1 MCLLAALLAS
11 LAGGA
16 ARGAVIGVEQWVL
29 EDGDAPQSVRSFL
42 DQLEAAGHR
51 VVAIDDLA
59 GDGEA
64 IGPSLSDVDAF
75 ILVQASQPKDAVKP
89 ADARVLVR
97 FVADTKNLLVIANPR
112 STATATA
119 LNNLASGFGV
129 TFSDAAEAIPGGE
142 IPVSAFES
150 NEKHRLVWEVQ
161 EPLRLAEHRPILAT
175 HGHTVSVTNA
185 KTSAELR
192 CAAVR
197 DGVDGWGNVIFL
209 SSPELLLVQ
218 RGEGHAAFA
227 EAVAEM
233 LTKRHAMLTH
243 PVALLAVLLGVLA
256 LIFWFGETGVGG
268 RVYRVVPKLVFCYFV
283 PTTLTTL
290 GVLPD
295 DSALYEWIKVFLLP
309 ASLLLL
315 ILALDLPG
323 IVRLGPKAV
332 IMLLAGTTG
341 VVLGAPLALLIF
353 QAWVP
358 DDTWQGMA
366 ALTGSWIG
374 GGANMVAL
382 GQIAGTTGDMF
393 GKMIIVDVFIANIW
407 MGILL
412 YAAGEQERIDKWTGA
427 DTSTIEQLKKRVAE
441 FEAKVT
447 RIPSLTDLI
456 IIAAFGFVGSYL
468 CFKLGNWLGGQ
479 GILFGSTVWK
489 FILVTSLALLLS
501 FTPARKLDGAGAS
514 KIGSVFL
521 YLLVA
526 SIGAHANFNLIRDAP
541 MLVALGAVW
550 MLVHI
555 VVLLVVARIIRAP
568 IFFVAVGSQANI
580 GGAASAPIVASAF
593 HPTLAPVGVLLAVAG
608 YVLGTYA
615 GLLCIELLK
624 LVAGVDDAAQAATA
638 AAGVLGAF

>member
-1 MCLLAALLAS
+1 VAA
-11 LAGGA
+11 
-16 ARGAVIGVEQWVL
+16 
-29 EDGDAPQSVRSFL
+29 
-42 DQLEAAGHR
+42 
-51 VVAIDDLA
+51 
-59 GDGEA
+59 
-64 IGPSLSDVDAF
+64 
-75 ILVQASQPKDAVKP
+75 
-89 ADARVLVR
+89 
-97 FVADTKNLLVIANPR
+97 TNNLLIIANPA
-112 STATATA
+112 STNTATA
-119 LNNLASGFGV
+119 LNNVASGFGV
-129 TFSDAAEAIPGGE
+129 TFADQVVSLPEGVIPPE
-142 IPVSAFES
+142 AFES
-150 NEKHRLVWEVQ
+150 NEKHRLVWEVR
-161 EPLRLAEHRPILAT
+161 EPFHLDEHRPILAT
-175 HGHTVSVTNA
+175 HGRTVSATNA
-185 KTSAELR
+185 QTPAELR
-192 CAAVR
+192 CAAAL
-197 DGVDGWGNVIFL
+197 DGVDGTGNVVVL
-209 SSPELLLVQ
+209 SSPELLLAE
-218 RGEGHAAFA
+218 RGQAHAALTG
-227 EAVAEM
+227 AVVEM
-233 LTKRHAMLTH
+233 LTKRHAVLTH
-243 PVALLAVLLGVLA
+243 PAALLAVLLGVLA
-256 LIFWFGETGVGG
+256 IIFWFGETGAGG
-268 RVYRVVPKLVFCYFV
+268 RVYRIVPKLVFCYFV

-290 GVLPD
+290 GVLPS

-323 IVRLGPKAV
+323 ILRLGPKAV

-353 QAWVP
+353 QSWLP
-358 DDTWQGMA
+358 EDTWQGMA

-412 YAAGEQERIDKWTGA
+412 YAAGEQERIDRWTGA
-427 DTSTIEQLKKRVAE
+427 DTSTIEQLKRRVAD
-441 FEAKVT
+441 FEARVT

-456 IIAAFGFVGSYL
+456 IIAAFAFVGSYA
-468 CFKLGNWLGGQ
+468 CFKAGNWLGDQ
-479 GILFGSTVWK
+479 GFLFGSTVWK
-489 FILVTSLALLLS
+489 FILITSLGLLLS
-501 FTPARKLDGAGAS
+501 FTPARRLDGAGAS

-555 VVLLVVARIIRAP
+555 TVLLVIARLIRAP

-615 GLLCIELLK
+615 GLLCIWLLK
-624 LVAGVDDAAQAATA
+624 VVSGVEETGVVASSAVGM
-638 AAGVLGAF
+638 LGIC